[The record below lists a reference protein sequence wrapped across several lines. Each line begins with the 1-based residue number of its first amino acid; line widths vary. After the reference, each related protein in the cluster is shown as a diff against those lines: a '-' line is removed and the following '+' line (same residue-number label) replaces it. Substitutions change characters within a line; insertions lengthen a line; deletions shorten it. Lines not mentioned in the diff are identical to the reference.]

1 MSRVILLGSPGTKRA
16 VYLEKGAAAAGVELE
31 ILDWRDFPGCLTE
44 LARAGERIF
53 LKIDPPR
60 WGSCCLKELER
71 LTREYGQNLD
81 RLSELGRTGR
91 ITFLNDPA
99 VIKALLDKR
108 DCKRLLAKAGIP
120 VTEEVAVGREMAAG
134 AMIGGETA
142 AQGTTGGETAAGAMI
157 GGETVAQGTTGRE
170 AAAGGMTGR
179 EAAAGGMTD
188 RKADGGAASLFERLL
203 ETMERERVFQVFL
216 KPNKGSGAA
225 GVMALRYEPGRGQM
239 VLYTCAAKDPETGRL
254 VNTKRLR
261 RFGDRQ
267 EIGFMAG
274 QILAGD
280 CIVER
285 WYPKAETGGYSYDLR
300 AVVLAGEPAFI
311 LARLSKGPI
320 TNLQL
325 NNHPGNIEEL
335 GLCGEV
341 WDRVKTVCRQ
351 AAGCF
356 SGLGSVGI
364 DILLEKGSL
373 RPRVIEMNGQG
384 DLIYQDIYGENQIY
398 ERQGEMMRAWRDQE
412 RSQ

>member
-1 MSRVILLGSPGTKRA
+1 MSRVILLGNPGTKRA

-31 ILDWRDFPGCLTE
+31 VLDWRDFPGCLTE
-44 LARAGERIF
+44 LARTGERIF

-81 RLSELGRTGR
+81 RLSVLGRTGR

-108 DCKRLLAKAGIP
+108 GCKRLLAKAGIP
-120 VTEEVAVGREMAAG
+120 VTEEVAIGRE
-134 AMIGGETA
+134 
-142 AQGTTGGETAAGAMI
+142 
-157 GGETVAQGTTGRE
+157 
-170 AAAGGMTGR
+170 
-179 EAAAGGMTD
+179 
-188 RKADGGAASLFERLL
+188 ADGGAESPFERLL
-203 ETMERERVFQVFL
+203 ESMERERVFQVFL

-239 VLYTCAAKDPETGRL
+239 VLYTCAAKDPETGRM

-261 RFGDRQ
+261 RFGDRE
-267 EIGFMAG
+267 EIGFMAR

-285 WYPKAETGGYSYDLR
+285 WYPKAEMGGYSYDLR
-300 AVVLAGEPAFI
+300 AVVLAGEPTFI

>member
-16 VYLEKGAAAAGVELE
+16 VYLEKGAAAAGMELE
-31 ILDWRDFPGCLTE
+31 VLDWRDFPGCLTE
-44 LARAGERIF
+44 LARTGERIF

-60 WGSCCLKELER
+60 WGSCCLTELER

-99 VIKALLDKR
+99 AIKALLDKR
-108 DCKRLLAKAGIP
+108 GCKRLLAKAGIP
-120 VTEEVAVGREMAAG
+120 VTEEVAVGRETAAG

-142 AQGTTGGETAAGAMI
+142 
-157 GGETVAQGTTGRE
+157 AQGTTGRE

-179 EAAAGGMTD
+179 E
-188 RKADGGAASLFERLL
+188 ADGGAASLFERLL

-300 AVVLAGEPAFI
+300 AVVLAGEPAFT

>member
-1 MSRVILLGSPGTKRA
+1 MSQVILLGSPGTKRA
-16 VYLEKGAAAAGVELE
+16 VYLEKGASAAGVELE
-31 ILDWRDFPGCLTE
+31 VLDWKDFPGCLTG
-44 LARAGERIF
+44 LTRTGERIF

-60 WGSCCLKELER
+60 WDSCCLKELER
-71 LTREYGQNLD
+71 LTWEYGQNLD
-81 RLSELGRTGR
+81 RLSDLGREGR

-99 VIKALLDKR
+99 AIKALLDKKG
-108 DCKRLLAKAGIP
+108 CKRLLAKAGIS
-120 VTEEVAVGREMAAG
+120 VTEELAIVGGTPGRDTIAGGTIDRAALAG
-134 AMIGGETA
+134 DATGRDMLAG
-142 AQGTTGGETAAGAMI
+142 GTTD
-157 GGETVAQGTTGRE
+157 R
-170 AAAGGMTGR
+170 AAGGG
-179 EAAAGGMTD
+179 
-188 RKADGGAASLFERLL
+188 ADSLFERLL
-203 ETMERERVFQVFL
+203 ETMEQERVFQVFL
-216 KPNKGSGAA
+216 KPNRGSGAA

-239 VLYTCAAKDPETGRL
+239 ALYTCAVKDPVTGRL

-261 RFGDRQ
+261 RFVDRE
-267 EIGFMAG
+267 EIGFMAE

-285 WYPKAETGGYSYDLR
+285 WYPKAEQGGYSYDLR
-300 AVVLAGEPAFI
+300 AVVLAGEPTFI

-325 NNHPGNIEEL
+325 NNHPRSKEEL
-335 GLCGEV
+335 GLSGEV
-341 WDRVKTVCRQ
+341 WNRVKTVCRQ

-398 ERQGEMMRAWRDQE
+398 VRQGEMMRAWRDQE